1 MSRILNPS
9 FFLKRPES
17 PRVFSDEP
25 GPKFSFELDLDIRCV
40 GRILLHCTGSN
51 LVLENQCL
59 DIFALCPPNAS
70 SSNQLG
76 KVNHQGPIREHK
88 LAVNI

>member
-1 MSRILNPS
+1 MSL
-9 FFLKRPES
+9 
-17 PRVFSDEP
+17 
-25 GPKFSFELDLDIRCV
+25 GPKFSFELDLDIRSV